1 MQREEILREYGEEKA
16 LKVVAQL
23 NKRGFKGRCFPTL
36 AEAVEA
42 ALEIIPAGASIG
54 VGGSVTVRESG
65 LLPELAKRGHTIH
78 DHWQS
83 RDAAERRQT
92 MKAQQNS
99 GVFLASTNAVTLKGQ
114 LVNVDG
120 TGNRVSSMIF
130 GPDMVLIMAG
140 VNKIAADL
148 DMALWMVKNVS
159 ASLNYKRLQVEPA
172 PPCVSQ
178 GKCGD
183 CELPLRQCSTT
194 VILDSVPRAVKEY
207 HVFIINENLGL

>member
-23 NKRGFKGRCFPTL
+23 NKRGFKGHYFPTL
-36 AEAVEA
+36 EEAVKA

-54 VGGSVTVRESG
+54 VGGSITIRDSG
-65 LLPELAKRGHTIH
+65 LLPELVKRNHVIH

-83 RDAAERRQT
+83 RDAENRRQT
-92 MKAQQNS
+92 MKAQRDS
-99 GVFLASTNAVTLKGQ
+99 DVFLASTNAVTLKGQ

-130 GPDMVLIMAG
+130 GPEMVIILAG

-148 DMALWMVKNVS
+148 DMALWMVRNVS
-159 ASLNYKRLQVEPA
+159 ASLNYKRLQVDPA

-194 VILDSVPRAVKEY
+194 VILDSVPRGMKNY
-207 HVFIINENLGL
+207 YVFLINENLGL

>member
-23 NKRGFKGRCFPTL
+23 NKRGFKGRYFPKL
-36 AEAVEA
+36 EEAVQA
-42 ALEIIPAGASIG
+42 ALEMIPAGASIG
-54 VGGSVTVRESG
+54 VGGSITIRDSG
-65 LLPELAKRGHTIH
+65 LLPELAKRGHIIH

-83 RDAAERRQT
+83 RDAEDRRLT
-92 MKAQQNS
+92 MKAQRDS
-99 GVFLASTNAVTLKGQ
+99 DVFLASTNAVTLKGQ

-130 GPDMVLIMAG
+130 GPEMVVILAG

-148 DMALWMVKNVS
+148 DMALWMVRNVS
-159 ASLNYKRLQVEPA
+159 ASLNYKRLKVDPS
-172 PPCVSQ
+172 PPCVSH

-194 VILDSVPRAVKEY
+194 VILDSVPRGMKDY
-207 HVFIINENLGL
+207 HVFLINESLGL